1 MGMLRIV
8 EKGSDFNKVISFPH
22 FYMNDF
28 SVLGLVV
35 SELPKAVDA
44 LQDKGILV
52 QQEQETTWI
61 SFVDKQQLDTI
72 LGELT
77 AGQIRYTLSD
87 LVSCT
92 YQG

>member
-8 EKGSDFNKVISFPH
+8 EKGTDCNTAIDFPT

-28 SVLGLVV
+28 SVLGVV
-35 SELPKAVDA
+35 VNTLDKAVTI
-44 LQDKGILV
+44 LQDKGFIL
-52 QQEQETTWI
+52 EQEKGATWI
-61 SFVDKQQLDTI
+61 SFTDRQQLDGI
-72 LGELT
+72 FRELT
-77 AGQIRYTLSD
+77 AGQIQYTFSD

>member
-8 EKGSDFNKVISFPH
+8 EKGSDFNQVITFPD

-35 SELPKAVDA
+35 SELPKAVNT
-44 LQDKGILV
+44 LQDKGVAL
-52 QQEQETTWI
+52 QQEQEATWI
-61 SFVDKQQLDTI
+61 SFSDKQQLDTI
-72 LGELT
+72 LRELT
-77 AGQIRYTLSD
+77 AGEITYTLSD

>member
-8 EKGSDFNKVISFPH
+8 EKGTTYNRAIDFPT

-28 SVLGLVV
+28 SVLGVV
-35 SELPKAVDA
+35 VNTLEKTVIT
-44 LQDKGILV
+44 LQNKGFVL
-52 QQEQETTWI
+52 QEEKGATWI
-61 SFVDKQQLDTI
+61 SFTDKQQLDTI
-72 LGELT
+72 FKELT
-77 AGQIRYTLSD
+77 AGEVQYTLSD